1 VPEQCAAT
9 GGSNRKARVK
19 QRGRAVAEGTK
30 RDAVSVERKGHV
42 AVVEMQ
48 RPPHNYVDP
57 VVLGQVADTLEEL
70 AADDTCRAVVL
81 AAGGRSFCAGANFS
95 AAAGSS
101 SDEAAAAGGFS
112 GGARS
117 FYDEAIRV
125 FEAEIPLVAAVHG
138 GAIGG
143 GMGFA
148 LAADLRVTCPEA
160 YFWANFVRLG
170 IHQGFAMSVTV
181 PALVG
186 ESMAADLLL
195 TGRRVYGEEALT
207 MGLANRCVPREEVRE
222 ASILLAEEIAA
233 AAPLAVSAV
242 RRTLRDGLGE
252 RVRAALD
259 HELTEQAKLMGTQ
272 DAGEGIRASFEKR
285 APEFLGK

>member
-1 VPEQCAAT
+1 MV
-9 GGSNRKARVK
+9 
-19 QRGRAVAEGTK
+19 EGTK

-70 AADDTCRAVVL
+70 AADDTCRAAVL